1 MDTFRFRTPRRAL
14 AAIGVSAAVALAVA
28 GCGSA
33 SSPGASG
40 PVTITVQQA
49 AGWGDMVGVLK
60 QRFEAAHP
68 DIKLNFVI
76 ITDEQKSST
85 NSQVI
90 SGGNPPDLALVPTNS
105 PVYTAT
111 LAAKQLEPLDDVWKN
126 QDLEKRYGASTAAS
140 LTASDGKRYVATI
153 DSIFYNVVFVNTDLL
168 QQAGISVPS
177 DHRIPDNNALYDI
190 VSKLKAKGVQALAF
204 NGKEPGRYGW
214 MIDQLLESSAAP
226 EQMTNY
232 LTSFDKDVPVTANYT
247 DPQFVA
253 AVQQVKDWADNG
265 VFQTGY
271 LGQDDPT
278 AESLFLQGKAAM
290 YLGGNFSVADITKS
304 GMRFSWLLLPPVDG
318 GKKVAIPSYHG
329 ESMAIPANAKH
340 KDEAKK
346 FLEFWL
352 TDEGQADAVANTGFA
367 LPAVNTVD
375 IQSLTGVDPVVTE
388 LIGDVGENG
397 APVGWTSAVPGDF
410 GQTVIGTNLQQLLT
424 GKLTVDQVAQAQQDA
439 LEKFRESN

>member
-1 MDTFRFRTPRRAL
+1 MDTFRFRMARRAL
-14 AAIGVSAAVALAVA
+14 AAIGVSTAVAIAVA
-28 GCGSA
+28 GCGTGPGS
-33 SSPGASG
+33 GASG

-85 NSQVI
+85 NTQVI
-90 SGGNPPDLALVPTNS
+90 SGSNPPDLALVPTNS

-111 LAAKQLEPLDDVWKN
+111 MAAKQLEPLDDVWKS

-153 DSIFYNVVFVNTDLL
+153 DSIFYNVVFANTDLL
-168 QQAGISVPS
+168 QQVGVTIPA
-177 DHRIPDNNALYDI
+177 DHRIPDNKTLFDI
-190 VSKLKAKGVQALAF
+190 AAKLKSKGLQALAF

-214 MIDQLLESSAAP
+214 MVDQLLESSATP
-226 EQMTNY
+226 EQMKNY
-232 LTSFDKDVPVTANYT
+232 LTSFDKDVPVTATYT
-247 DPQFVA
+247 DPAFVA

-290 YLGGNFSVADITKS
+290 YLGGNFSVADIKKA
-304 GMRFSWLLLPPVDG
+304 GLHFSWLLLPPVDG

-340 KDEAKK
+340 KDAAKK

-375 IQSLTGVDPVVTE
+375 IKSLTGVDPIVSE
-388 LIGDVGENG
+388 LIGDVSENG
-397 APVGWTSAVPGDF
+397 APVGWTSAVPGEF
-410 GQTVIGTNLQQLLT
+410 GQTTIGTNLQQVLT
-424 GKLTVDQVAQAQQDA
+424 GKLTVDDVAQAQQAA
-439 LEKFRESN
+439 LDKFRQSN